1 MPEQDQLSPLLDA
14 EFLYQHAPSGHIS
27 FTPDGKIHR
36 VNETLCT
43 WLGRPASEVFQ
54 SNLSSILT
62 KAGTMY
68 FQMVINPMLSLQG
81 SVNEISLVLVTREQR
96 LDILFDATAHKD
108 AHGQVVLINA
118 SIHRIADRKK
128 YEKELMQEKRVA
140 EEEQKRFKFLANSTP
155 NMIFTALPDGQINF
169 INDRVR
175 DYFNFGNPADYS
187 KFIGVYPSD
196 RRSLL
201 LSWRNCMKTGK
212 VLEKELRFQ
221 AKNKEPEWYLFR
233 VEPYYNEAG
242 NIELWFGSATNI
254 NKQKLQQIASHSSLS
269 SSLSSAQKIITENQD
284 TFEQI
289 AMNQSHMI
297 RRPLA
302 NIMGLIPLLNT
313 ASASDDSATILQML
327 QDSILELDKHLKN
340 VVKHAESKDRE
351 F

>member
-1 MPEQDQLSPLLDA
+1 MPEQDQLSPLLDN
-14 EFLYQHAPSGHIS
+14 EFLYQHAPSGHLS

-43 WLGRPASEVFQ
+43 WLGRSASEIYK
-54 SNLSSILT
+54 SNLTSILT
-62 KAGTMY
+62 KAGSMY
-68 FQMVINPMLSLQG
+68 FQMVIAPMLSLQG

-108 AHGQVVLINA
+108 EHGQVLLINA

-128 YEKELMQEKRVA
+128 YEKELMHEKRFA
-140 EEEQKRFKFLANSTP
+140 EEEQKRFKFLANTTP

-175 DYFNFGNPADYS
+175 DYFNFEDPADYS
-187 KFIGVYPSD
+187 KFLGVYSKD
-196 RRSLL
+196 RRGVLI
-201 LSWRNCMKTGK
+201 SWRSCLKWGK
-212 VLEKELRFQ
+212 ILEKELRFH
-221 AKNKEPEWYLFR
+221 AKNKEPEWYLLR
-233 VEPYYNEAG
+233 AEPYYNEAG
-242 NIELWFGSATNI
+242 MIELWFGSATNI

-297 RRPLA
+297 RKPLA
-302 NIMGLIPLLNT
+302 NIMGLIPLLT
-313 ASASDDSATILQML
+313 EESAPDDAATILQLL
-327 QDSILELDKHLKN
+327 QESILELDKHLKD
-340 VVKHAESKDRE
+340 VVKHAEYKDME
-351 F
+351 S